1 MANPKLILR
10 RDRQHNDGK
19 CPIILQ
25 LYIKRIK
32 VAITLS
38 NMEIDPKDWDEAK
51 QQVKKSHPD
60 YKDRNLELQSN
71 IGKAIEI
78 LKEYRLAGST
88 ITPAAFKREF
98 RSNATR
104 QDFIAYMRAKIEN
117 EYQRHI
123 ISPATKVIHLNSAAK
138 LEAYA
143 GRVMFADISREWIE
157 NFDAWHAKL
166 QERKGNEG
174 LRAREKVFKTVRK
187 YLKMAEGDGKKFKDP
202 FNGLVWPRSKS
213 RPVFLTQDELM
224 HLLHCF
230 RYPDFIERECIRKAK
245 ERKLSDH
252 HTSQYLEYAIN
263 RIHNTLRCF
272 LWQCLTGMRY
282 DDARTIKHRDI
293 ETDGK
298 HRYLVFV
305 PKKTE
310 NTSGVEVRML
320 ITDVIA
326 ELIQGRV
333 GAILDT
339 PPNAK
344 YNLRLKE
351 MADVLGISKHL
362 TTHVGRH
369 TFATVSLER
378 GMSVEVLMELMGL
391 TKLDTLMV
399 YVHLTSKRRDEEMN
413 DTWIGI

>member
-10 RDRQHNDGK
+10 KDRKHNDGK

-25 LYIKRIK
+25 LYIKRQK
-32 VAITLS
+32 VAITLPE
-38 NMEIDPKDWDEAK
+38 MEIDPIHWDDTK

-60 YKDRNLELQSN
+60 YRDRNLELQSN

-78 LKEYRLAGST
+78 LKEYRLAGGN
-88 ITPAAFKREF
+88 ITPTSFKREF
-98 RSNATR
+98 KSNATR
-104 QDFIAYMRAKIEN
+104 QDFIAYMRAKIDN

-123 ISPATKVIHLNSAAK
+123 ISPATKVIHLNSVSK
-138 LEAYA
+138 LETYG
-143 GRVMFADISREWIE
+143 GRIMFADISREWIE
-157 NFDAWHAKL
+157 GFDAWHAKQQQ
-166 QERKGNEG
+166 QEGNEG

-187 YLKMAEGDGKKFKDP
+187 YLRMAEGDGKKFKDP
-202 FNGLVWPRSKS
+202 FNGLIWPRSKS
-213 RPVFLTQDELM
+213 RPVFLTQDELFQ
-224 HLLHCF
+224 LLTAF
-230 RYPDFIERECIRKAK
+230 RAPDVIEEACIQLTKTQK
-245 ERKLSDH
+245 MTDH
-252 HTSQYLEYAIN
+252 HKAQYFDYVVP

-282 DDARTIKHRDI
+282 DDARTIRHRDI
-293 ETDGK
+293 EKDGNK
-298 HRYLVFV
+298 KYLVFV

-310 NTSGVEVRML
+310 KTSGVEVRML
-320 ITDVIA
+320 ITPVLE
-326 ELIQGRV
+326 ELIEGRV
-333 GAILDT
+333 GTILDT

-351 MADVLGISKHL
+351 MAEVLGIYKHL

-391 TKLDTLMV
+391 TKLDTLMT

-413 DTWIGI
+413 DTWVNI